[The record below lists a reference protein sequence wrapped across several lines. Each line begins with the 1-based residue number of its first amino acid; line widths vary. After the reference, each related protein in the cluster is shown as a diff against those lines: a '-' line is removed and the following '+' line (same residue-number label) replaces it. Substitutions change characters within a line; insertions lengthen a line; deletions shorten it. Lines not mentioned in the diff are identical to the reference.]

1 MDKAA
6 AQRAL
11 MALGYNLGKGGPS
24 GKGDDGIWGKNSIA
38 ACAAFQRRR
47 GLAANGDLTVETIK
61 ALQAATAEKTEPR
74 TVPAAPVVKPAV
86 WPLQKD
92 VAKFFGEMGK
102 NQVKLPLPFDM
113 RIAWDK
119 GTVIR
124 SMSLHEKIAPAAGRV
139 FARIADAYPDA
150 GTRARLGFD
159 LFGGS
164 LNVRKMRGGS
174 AWSMHSWGIAIDF
187 DPERNQL
194 KWGRD
199 RASLAKPECERFW
212 QLWEEEGFVSL
223 GRAQNRD
230 WMHVQAARI

>member
-24 GKGDDGIWGKNSIA
+24 GKGDDGIWGKNSVA
-38 ACAAFQRRR
+38 ACAAFQRGR
-47 GLAANGDLTVETIK
+47 GLAANGDLTAETIK
-61 ALQAATAEKTEPR
+61 ALQAATADKTEPR
-74 TVPAAPVVKPAV
+74 TVPPAPIVKPTV
-86 WPLQKD
+86 WPLQRD
-92 VAKFFGEMGK
+92 VAKVFGEMGK
-102 NQVKLPLPFDM
+102 HQVKLPLPFAM

-119 GTVIR
+119 GTVIN
-124 SMSLHEKIAPAAGRV
+124 SMTLHEKIAPAAGRV
-139 FARIADAYPDA
+139 FARIADAYPDHA
-150 GTRARLGFD
+150 TRQRLGLD

-199 RASLAKPECERFW
+199 RASLAKSECERFW

-230 WMHVQAARI
+230 WMHVQAARL

>member
-1 MDKAA
+1 MNTREVQAA
-6 AQRAL
+6 L
-11 MALGYNLGKGGPS
+11 LSLGYAVVVDGDAGP
-24 GKGDDGIWGKNSIA
+24 KTRTA
-38 ACAAFQRRR
+38 LQAFQRGR
-47 GLAANGDLTVETIK
+47 GLAADGVVGPQTIK
-61 ALQAATAEKTEPR
+61 ALQAAVAEKAEPR
-74 TVPAAPVVKPAV
+74 TQPLAPVAGPAV

-92 VAKFFGEMGK
+92 VAKVFGEMGK
-102 NQVKLPLPFDM
+102 HQVKLPLPFEM

-139 FARIADAYPDA
+139 FARIADAYPDHA
-150 GTRARLGFD
+150 TRQRLGLD

-194 KWGRD
+194 RWGRD
-199 RASLAKPECERFW
+199 RASLARPECERFW

-230 WMHVQAARI
+230 WMHVQAARL